1 MTSCQ
6 QSYTTLSLL
15 KYPKALYM
23 VLLFLYRKLLAQSI
37 EEKKWGL
44 GGEKKERV
52 TVTFPVKNPL
62 NGSDMAVKVF

>member
-1 MTSCQ
+1 M
-6 QSYTTLSLL
+6 LSLL

-23 VLLFLYRKLLAQSI
+23 VLFFFLYRKLLAQSI

-44 GGEKKERV
+44 GGEKKEGYSNL
-52 TVTFPVKNPL
+52 PVKNPL